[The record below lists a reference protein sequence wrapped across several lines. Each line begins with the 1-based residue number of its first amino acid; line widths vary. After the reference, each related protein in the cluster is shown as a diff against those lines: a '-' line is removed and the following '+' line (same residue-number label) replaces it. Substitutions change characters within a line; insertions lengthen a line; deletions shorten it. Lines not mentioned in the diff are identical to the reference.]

1 MVLKQSVSA
10 VAFKYFCAF
19 IPLKGDL
26 KTQIDFPTGD
36 SKKSSAETYF
46 RADFRALF

>member
-36 SKKSSAETYF
+36 SKKGGAETVSSVVF
-46 RADFRALF
+46 RA